1 MFIASYFAPL
11 AIRLRAE
18 GYEVKKNLWGAP
30 YDFRKAPGLF
40 GCWLSVLKKLKQTSG
55 GLISNISNPL
65 AFFG

>member
-40 GCWLSVLKKLKQTSG
+40 GYWMSILKKKLKKK
-55 GLISNISNPL
+55 P
-65 AFFG
+65 AMA